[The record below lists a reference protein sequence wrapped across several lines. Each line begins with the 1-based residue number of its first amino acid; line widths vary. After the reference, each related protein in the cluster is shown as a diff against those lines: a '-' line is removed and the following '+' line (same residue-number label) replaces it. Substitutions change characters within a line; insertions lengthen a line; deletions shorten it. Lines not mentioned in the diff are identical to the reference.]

1 MHSFLICSRSLDLGA
16 DLLVHVQVGG
26 VRDDLGGDRHAP
38 GPQVHLL
45 GLLPV
50 VQTSRAHPDGSETPS
65 LSWRTSVLTLTKT
78 VAAR

>member
-1 MHSFLICSRSLDLGA
+1 MHWANNRELSLGLGA

-50 VQTSRAHPDGSETPS
+50 VQTSRAHPDDQ
-65 LSWRTSVLTLTKT
+65 RHHH
-78 VAAR
+78 